1 LIKLVFYFSF
11 SFIEPIL
18 FNLIKSMQEISSTP
32 TIVECMDDCNDRS
45 FLGKDLSGSQMS
57 SMEYVIRSNPNQT
70 AGSSDNSELP
80 TTQQTRGGEGN
91 QLVVRKHRTFLANVK
106 LEPDLESYEIDS
118 CRSSQG
124 ISHHSSEN
132 VCLEGGDSLPRCVP
146 KDHENEMLR
155 NHRDFVKNA
164 SNICNNTSAET
175 SCQDKNTHGDRLVPP
190 LGVKS
195 ELAESDLL
203 GLCENSSTNAA
214 EDIFEK
220 THTQI
225 LNHDGGI
232 TFRSHQQKKRKTAR
246 YAR

>member
-1 LIKLVFYFSF
+1 MSSMEYF
-11 SFIEPIL
+11 IG
-18 FNLIKSMQEISSTP
+18 
-32 TIVECMDDCNDRS
+32 S
-45 FLGKDLSGSQMS
+45 FLGKDLSSSQMS
-57 SMEYVIRSNPNQT
+57 SMEYFIGSNPNQT
-70 AGSSDNSELP
+70 AGSSDNLELP
-80 TTQQTRGGEGN
+80 TTQTRGGEGN
-91 QLVVRKHRTFLANVK
+91 QLVVRKHGTFLANVK
-106 LEPDLESYEIDS
+106 LEPELEGYEIDY

-132 VCLEGGDSLPRCVP
+132 VCLEGVNSLPRCVS
-146 KDHENEMLR
+146 KDHENEMLH

-175 SCQDKNTHGDRLVPP
+175 SCQDRNTHGDHSLPP

-232 TFRSHQQKKRKTAR
+232 MFCSHQRKKRKTAR
-246 YAR
+246 YATRIICFILLHV